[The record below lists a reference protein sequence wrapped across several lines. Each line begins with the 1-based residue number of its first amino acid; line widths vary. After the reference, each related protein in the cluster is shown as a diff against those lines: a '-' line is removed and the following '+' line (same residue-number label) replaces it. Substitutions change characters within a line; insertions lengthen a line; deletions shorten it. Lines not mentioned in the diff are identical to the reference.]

1 MYSLACRFKPN
12 SALAHSWCTHIR
24 CACHFK
30 DPACKPSVRERYCA
44 CQKQRRAIY
53 SAHHPAI
60 KLFGTSQ
67 LLQWFIIPVPFFF
80 YFMRHLCSFVDLIT
94 SCICSPTHFLA
105 RLFNWAMD
113 SHVQGWQNVMLTVYF
128 RSILFVVFIAECLLI
143 IFRNFELGSLWT
155 VFLIS
160 LTINRQYF
168 GAGNDSISVWRTVW
182 KMAQTSILVGSV
194 GSYFSSRNSYFFS
207 SNSLVKLYH
216 IYNFWRLQ
224 WWWECFQV
232 RSLNL

>member
-1 MYSLACRFKPN
+1 
-12 SALAHSWCTHIR
+12 
-24 CACHFK
+24 
-30 DPACKPSVRERYCA
+30 
-44 CQKQRRAIY
+44 
-53 SAHHPAI
+53 
-60 KLFGTSQ
+60 
-67 LLQWFIIPVPFFF
+67 
-80 YFMRHLCSFVDLIT
+80 MRHLCSFVDLIT

-113 SHVQGWQNVMLTVYF
+113 SHAQGWQNVMLTVYF
-128 RSILFVVFIAECLLI
+128 RSILFVVFIAEFLLI
-143 IFRNFELGSLWT
+143 IFRNFELGCLWT

-207 SNSLVKLYH
+207 SNFLVKLYH

-232 RSLNL
+232 RSLNLKFCCCATSQMMVNSWFLFTTCKCVKLYLWQTRISGLWMNDFMECRPKLSVCFARA